1 MDLGTTLVA
10 MSPFLMVVAIVG
22 IVLWVG
28 SANRR
33 MTQETVREA
42 IRAGQ
47 TLDADTIKA
56 LGVKPKDD
64 QNGDLRAGAILC
76 AIALA
81 IITLGVAISFV
92 EPGGD
97 ADEALPIMFAI
108 ASFPGFIGIVLL
120 LFGLAKKKDKPE
132 AIEG

>member
-22 IVLWVG
+22 LVVWVS

-47 TLDADTIKA
+47 TLDAETIKA

-64 QNGDLRAGAILC
+64 RNGDLRSGAILC
-76 AIALA
+76 AVALA
-81 IITLGVAISFV
+81 IIALGWAIASV
-92 EPGGD
+92 ETGGD

-108 ASFPGFIGIVLL
+108 AAFPGFIGIVLL
-120 LFGLAKKKDKPE
+120 MFGLAKKKEQPE